1 MEDLGVQEGPQ
12 LDLSP
17 VDIPSTA
24 LNRRPPRLC
33 LQNKSFSLDSP
44 DPVPHLDYR
53 QIFNSSGRVDH
64 MGRSPFYHSPS
75 SPTHPTRRLLGHNSP
90 HSNGSRQDLYDQ
102 PQSPQILSPC
112 ISPKPGRYLPSN
124 LYVLLY
130 DFQPRR
136 TDDLE
141 LSAGDTIQILDTS
154 DSDWWRGRCTLNGDV
169 GYVPSTYLARLG
181 PGERVHR
188 VTQHCTML
196 GEGGILHTL
205 HRDQIL
211 ISLAGDWE
219 DTEPGSILVRNGDS
233 SLPIRGTVPLHYLYS
248 V

>member
-1 MEDLGVQEGPQ
+1 MGELGDPEEPQ
-12 LDLSP
+12 LDLSL
-17 VDIPSTA
+17 VDTPS
-24 LNRRPPRLC
+24 NRRPPQLSLR
-33 LQNKSFSLDSP
+33 NKSFSLDSP
-44 DPVPHLDYR
+44 DPVPNMAVDYR

-64 MGRSPFYHSPS
+64 VGRSPFYHSPS

-90 HSNGSRQDLYDQ
+90 HSNGSRQDLYE
-102 PQSPQILSPC
+102 QSQSSQLSSPC
-112 ISPKPGRYLPSN
+112 ISPKHGCYLPSN

-130 DFQPRR
+130 NFQPRR
-136 TDDLE
+136 SDDLE
-141 LSAGDTIQILDTS
+141 LSSGDTIQILDTS

-188 VTQHCTML
+188 VTQHCTLL
-196 GEGGILHTL
+196 GEEGSLHTL

-219 DTEPGSILVRNGDS
+219 DTESGSILVRNGDS

>member
-1 MEDLGVQEGPQ
+1 MEDPGALEVPQ
-12 LDLSP
+12 LDLSL
-17 VDIPSTA
+17 VEIPSTA
-24 LNRRPPRLC
+24 RRPPRLS
-33 LQNKSFSLDSP
+33 LHTKSFSLDSP
-44 DPVPHLDYR
+44 DPVPVADHYR

-64 MGRSPFYHSPS
+64 VGRSTFYHSPS
-75 SPTHPTRRLLGHNSP
+75 SPTHPIRQMFGHNSP
-90 HSNGSRQDLYDQ
+90 HLDGSRQDLYE
-102 PQSPQILSPC
+102 PSQSPQLLSPC
-112 ISPKPGRYLPSN
+112 VSPKPTRYLPSN

-136 TDDLE
+136 SDDLE

-181 PGERVHR
+181 PGERVHK

-211 ISLAGDWE
+211 ISLDGGWE
-219 DTEPGSILVRNGDS
+219 DNESGSILVRNGDS